1 MNIPSAADIP
11 VVDYGFHRGRSAV
24 DRGAVLI
31 VLIASIVAGV
41 TAGRS
46 LDSVAIG
53 VVVGATLFAM
63 LAPLM
68 AAAR

>member
-1 MNIPSAADIP
+1 MNIPTPRDMP

-31 VLIASIVAGV
+31 ALIASAVVGV
-41 TAGRS
+41 TAGQG
-46 LDSVAIG
+46 LDSIAIG